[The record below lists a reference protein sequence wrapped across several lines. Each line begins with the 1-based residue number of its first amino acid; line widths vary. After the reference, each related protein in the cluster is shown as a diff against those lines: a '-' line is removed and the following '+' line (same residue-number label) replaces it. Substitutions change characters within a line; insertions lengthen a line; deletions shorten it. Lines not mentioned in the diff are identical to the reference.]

1 MREWLAEFR
10 LEESEAWFRE
20 WQKTIIPLT
29 KRMNEFSAWLSENNL
44 NMVGEGLL
52 NALYAHYSNEQDFM
66 EQFHLNSRKA
76 HEFLDMI
83 EGTLRQFGRIR

>member
-1 MREWLAEFR
+1 
-10 LEESEAWFRE
+10 
-20 WQKTIIPLT
+20 
-29 KRMNEFSAWLSENNL
+29 
-44 NMVGEGLL
+44 MVGEGLL